1 MIMTSFEKKAEAWRT
16 ELENT
21 PWYISAV
28 SPSSFRIAHRQKAV
42 EVTYRRIGYYRDR
55 IEVADNGKWKTYGAI
70 TSDKQ
75 AKDILNGIFES
86 YK

>member
-1 MIMTSFEKKAEAWRT
+1 MIRNNFGKKAEAWRA

-21 PWYISAV
+21 PWYISTV
-28 SPSSFRIAHRQKAV
+28 SSASFCIAHRQKAI
-42 EVTYRRIGYYRDR
+42 EITYRRIGYYRDR
-55 IEVADNGKWKTYGAI
+55 IEVADNGKWKTYDAI